1 MRRLDCITNSM
12 DINLSK
18 FREMVKDGEPGM
30 LQSKGSQ
37 TVGHDLETELNLNVS
52 IIDFQ
57 KQSYEAFPPAW
68 VLRWALKWELLLK
81 SLPHSVHL

>member
-1 MRRLDCITNSM
+1 MRWLDCITDSM

-18 FREMVKDGEPGM
+18 FWEMVKDGEPGV

-37 TVGHDLETELNLNVS
+37 TAGHDLETELNFNVS

-57 KQSYEAFPPAW
+57 E
-68 VLRWALKWELLLK
+68 
-81 SLPHSVHL
+81 H

>member
-57 KQSYEAFPPAW
+57 KQ
-68 VLRWALKWELLLK
+68 
-81 SLPHSVHL
+81 

>member
-18 FREMVKDGEPGM
+18 FWEMVQDGEPGM

-37 TVGHDLETELNLNVS
+37 TVGHDLETELNFNVS

-57 KQSYEAFPPAW
+57 KQ
-68 VLRWALKWELLLK
+68 
-81 SLPHSVHL
+81 